1 MSALK
6 PVQKPPEDE
15 MTETNGT
22 ITRHYAMMRAKRLRS
37 IAQSM
42 DGGADYSTLKD
53 DGPES
58 LAQQLRQAAFVI
70 EMTAPIEIPEP
81 KHEP

>member
-1 MSALK
+1 
-6 PVQKPPEDE
+6 

-22 ITRHYAMMRAKRLRS
+22 ITRYYAMTHAKRLRN

-70 EMTAPIEIPEP
+70 EMTAPADVPEP
-81 KHEP
+81 KQEP